1 MADDLVN
8 IYGSDKPYVAEL
20 IRQMLS
26 DHDIVSFIVN
36 KQDSTYKFGE
46 IEIYVNRDNVI
57 KAKKL
62 IQEFEEN

>member
-8 IYGSDKPYVAEL
+8 IYGSDKPYLAEL
-20 IRQMLS
+20 LRQMLS
-26 DHDIVSFIVN
+26 DHDIPSFILN

-46 IEIYVNRDNVI
+46 IEIYVNRDDVI
-57 KAKKL
+57 MAKKL